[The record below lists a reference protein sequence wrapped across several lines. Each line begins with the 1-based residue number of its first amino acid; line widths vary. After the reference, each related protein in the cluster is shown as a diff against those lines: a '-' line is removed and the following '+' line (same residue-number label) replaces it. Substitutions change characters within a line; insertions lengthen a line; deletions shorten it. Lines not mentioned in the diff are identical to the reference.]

1 MAYRCL
7 IIDDEPIALDIL
19 RSFLD
24 KLDHFE
30 VAGAFQDPL
39 EAFQALQ
46 KQPADL
52 LFLDIQMP
60 ELSGLDLL
68 RALQRPPAV
77 ILTTAHR
84 EFALEGFELD
94 VVDYLLKPIAFDRF
108 LRAIDKFLDR
118 RRAVPSGTSEAPPDH
133 LFVRADRK
141 SVRIAFDDLLYIE
154 GLKDYVRIITP
165 AGQLLTK
172 ESIGQ
177 MEERLPAEHFI
188 RIHRSYLV
196 PAAKVSAFTHTEVE
210 IGDRQLPVGRAYRQ
224 AFMKFME
231 RHTQL

>member
-19 RSFLD
+19 RSFLA
-24 KLDHFE
+24 KLEDFE

-39 EAFQALQ
+39 EAFQFLK
-46 KQPADL
+46 KQPVDL

-60 ELSGLDLL
+60 ELSGLELL

-118 RRAVPSGTSEAPPDH
+118 RGAAPPETGEAPPDH

-141 SVRIAFDDLLYIE
+141 SVRIAFKDLLYIE
-154 GLKDYVRIITP
+154 GLKDYVRMITTS
-165 AGQLLTK
+165 GQILTK

-177 MEERLPAEHFI
+177 MEERLPADQFI

-196 PAAKVSAFTHTEVE
+196 PAAKISAFTHTEVE
-210 IGDRQLPVGRAYRQ
+210 VGDRQLPVGRAYR
-224 AFMKFME
+224 ASFLEFME
-231 RHTQL
+231 RSTRL